1 MKQPHSKHVRRS
13 ISRFRKLSLVSV
25 IAIMLINFIM
35 VHRISGVL
43 DHGSAS
49 KINESGRMR
58 LLSQC
63 IRSTAFEIDTA
74 VRNERWERLEPLYDQ
89 LADCTDH
96 LKRNHDALLTQNTTE
111 TLFPNASQEQLDT
124 IASIEVPYR
133 RVISASKEL
142 QLLTSN
148 SARRAPYLDQ
158 QTRNRISAALEEIG
172 QAQGHLLPR
181 IESLV
186 QMFVDQSHI
195 EIDKSI
201 TQSRAGLIVLALM
214 LASMVL
220 FIIEPTIL
228 IVRRQLRELDLATR
242 RAQHADSVRWRL
254 LTNMGHEFR
263 TPMNAIQGFAELLEE
278 TSLNESE
285 RHRLA
290 GSIQD
295 SAAQLTTLIE
305 TMLDISAIESGELS
319 ITPTPARVSEILKP
333 CVSTKRAAAE
343 AKGLDFRVNIDSS
356 CNTPVMIEPK
366 RFAQVVS
373 KLLENAV
380 KFTPS
385 GSICLDASIEHQTN
399 SERIVVRIS
408 DTGIGI
414 SPEEHKL
421 IFNTFHQTQNNLT
434 REFGGSGLG
443 LAFAMHIAQA
453 MNGDISLE
461 STPGEGSTFTLTIDA
476 KPAERISPEPAHK
489 ANTPAPKASFANA
502 RILIVD
508 DGKDNRVLLQHYF
521 RNTDAQTDFAHDG
534 KEAIERIRQGIEKQS
549 PFDLVLMD
557 MQMPILDGY
566 ASTQQLRTMGIDVPI
581 IALTAHAL
589 EGDREQCLAAG
600 CNEYLTKPISRAA
613 LFKAC
618 EAMLGTTTDT
628 HRQAA

>member
-1 MKQPHSKHVRRS
+1 
-13 ISRFRKLSLVSV
+13 
-25 IAIMLINFIM
+25 MLINFFM

-58 LLSQC
+58 LLSQR

-74 VRNERWERLEPLYDQ
+74 VRNERWDRLESLYAQ
-89 LADCTDH
+89 LLDSTEH
-96 LKRNHDALLTQNTTE
+96 LTRNHDTLLTENSAE

-133 RVISASKEL
+133 RLVSASEDL
-142 QLLTSN
+142 QLLTVN

-158 QTRNRISAALEEIG
+158 QTRGRISAAMEEIG

-181 IESLV
+181 IEALV

-195 EIDKSI
+195 EINKSI
-201 TQSRAGLIVLALM
+201 TQSHAGLIVLALM

-242 RAQHADSVRWRL
+242 RVQHADSVRWRL

-278 TSLNESE
+278 PSLNEPE
-285 RHRLA
+285 RQRLA
-290 GSIQD
+290 GSIQE
-295 SAAQLTTLIE
+295 SAAQLTSLIE

-319 ITPTPARVSEILKP
+319 ITPTPACVRDILER
-333 CVSTKRAAAE
+333 CVSDARVASE
-343 AKGLDFRVNIDSS
+343 AKQLDFEVNIDDS
-356 CNTPVMIEPK
+356 CDTPVLLEPK
-366 RFAQVVS
+366 RFAQVVC
-373 KLLENAV
+373 KLLDNAV
-380 KFTPS
+380 KFTPE
-385 GSICLDASIEHQTN
+385 GRICLDASIAHGEGTEHI
-399 SERIVVRIS
+399 EIRIS

-414 SPEEHKL
+414 KPEEHKL
-421 IFNTFHQTQNNLT
+421 IFNSFHQTQNNLT

-443 LAFAMHIAQA
+443 LAFAMHITQA
-453 MNGDISLE
+453 MNGDISVD

-476 KPAERISPEPAHK
+476 KPAPMHK
-489 ANTPAPKASFANA
+489 AEPSQASKPAEPTVSLTNA

-508 DGKDNRVLLQHYF
+508 DSKDNRVLLQHYF
-521 RNTDAQTDFAHDG
+521 KSTDAQTDFALDG
-534 KEAIERIRQGIEKQS
+534 QQAIERIRKGIQDQT

-557 MQMPILDGY
+557 MQMPVLDGY
-566 ASTQQLRTMGIDVPI
+566 ASTQQLRAMGIDVPI
-581 IALTAHAL
+581 VALTAHAL

-600 CNEYLTKPISRAA
+600 CNEYLTKPVSRAS
-613 LFKAC
+613 LFKIC
-618 EAMLGTTTDT
+618 ELMLGHTADQP
-628 HRQAA
+628 RQAA